1 MGRPSIVIMILLI
14 VTFFGFGIIIPIL
27 PDIVSA
33 GHLAFMLA
41 VYSAASFIMSPI
53 WGSLSDRIG
62 RRPIL
67 MIGAIGFSISFL
79 IFGLAVDHIVWM
91 YISRVL
97 GGIFSGALT
106 ACAVAYIADI
116 TNDEDRT
123 KGMGLVGMSIGL
135 GFIFGPAVGGLL
147 SVYGHAA
154 PFFISSALSFGTFLL
169 IIIFLK
175 ESLAVDQRTLKGSKR
190 PSRWT
195 AFHGMMKYLYTLGF
209 IVSLTLAGL
218 ETVLMYFQ
226 REKFGATSFDF
237 GMMLLISGVVGALVQ
252 GGFVRRRIKKGEEPR
267 YIALGL
273 ILSAAGFFLLLL
285 SENFF
290 TASLYL
296 SVFAVG
302 NALLRP
308 CVTSLITQ
316 KTKVGKGVA
325 TGLSSSMDSLGRIVG
340 PLLGAAVYYIH
351 LSLPFIFGGVICLAA
366 LMLLKRFSV
375 LDQETT
381 R

>member
-79 IFGLAVDHIVWM
+79 IFGLAVDHIIWM

-316 KTKVGKGVA
+316 KTKVGKGVS

-366 LMLLKRFSV
+366 LLLLKRFNA